1 MEEPPNKK
9 TKRDCKSAATNSI
22 GIGNLPREVLCIIFL
37 YLDKKSVRNSTATCN
52 LWFELIR
59 GNSNL
64 SSHVKLYDF
73 DKRIQDFKLT
83 GARWPVLKTVQ
94 LCGYVAEKIPIR
106 SMKLVNTC
114 ISKKVSAPGN
124 TLHAHDLSASAQSVT
139 FVNILTQMK
148 IRSYS
153 YKIFDT
159 NECLNKY

>member
-1 MEEPPNKK
+1 MGKILDFGKNFGLWENIS
-9 TKRDCKSAATNSI
+9 DF
-22 GIGNLPREVLCIIFL
+22 GFFFIFRKIL
-37 YLDKKSVRNSTATCN
+37 NVGEISDFGKIFGFSKNMGFL
-52 LWFELIR
+52 
-59 GNSNL
+59 
-64 SSHVKLYDF
+64 VKFRIF
-73 DKRIQDFKLT
+73 DEICWISRL
-83 GARWPVLKTVQ
+83 
-94 LCGYVAEKIPIR
+94 
-106 SMKLVNTC
+106 LVNTC